1 MNIEKLKLKL
11 EAVKDDGKS
20 IQMSAYMR
28 NLFPFLG
35 VQKTPLRKVISE
47 FVREDKSVLDW
58 EIVKD
63 LWDEEYREYQY
74 VAMDY
79 INVRKKLL
87 TEADFEILYEL
98 IITKSWWDTADELSS
113 YVGYLSDS
121 TKISR
126 AKVLEWSTDENMWI
140 RRTAIICQRG
150 LKEKTDP
157 ELLKSAILNNLGSD
171 EFFINKGIGWA
182 LREYSKI
189 NKTWVADFIKNHRL
203 QLSNLSIREGSK
215 YI

>member
-58 EIVKD
+58 EIVKA

-98 IITKSWWDTADELSS
+98 IITKSWWDIYRIVQKSVELRFWNGAQMRICGLGGLRLFANGVLRKKLILS
-113 YVGYLSDS
+113 Y
-121 TKISR
+121 
-126 AKVLEWSTDENMWI
+126 
-140 RRTAIICQRG
+140 
-150 LKEKTDP
+150 
-157 ELLKSAILNNLGSD
+157 
-171 EFFINKGIGWA
+171 
-182 LREYSKI
+182 
-189 NKTWVADFIKNHRL
+189 
-203 QLSNLSIREGSK
+203 
-215 YI
+215 